1 MAEALHAFLNQLE
14 APALREALLRCCHS
28 RRWVEAMSAARPFA
42 STDALLA
49 QAEAT
54 WQQLDASDYLEA
66 FSGHPE
72 IGAKPAPSGNEL
84 APTAD
89 WSSAEQAGMNE
100 AEAYVKAALLSGN
113 QAYRAR
119 FGYIFIVC
127 ATGKS
132 STEMLSLLE
141 ARLGND
147 PKTELTIAA
156 AEQAKITRLRLLK
169 LAPSLAIAP

>member
-1 MAEALHAFLNQLE
+1 MTEALHDFLNRLE
-14 APALREALLRCCHS
+14 GPALREALLRCCHS
-28 RRWVEAMSAARPFA
+28 QRWVEAMSAVRPF
-42 STDALLA
+42 SSP
-49 QAEAT
+49 EAVLT
-54 WQQLDASDYLEA
+54 SADVLWQQLEASDYLEA

-72 IGAKPAPSGNEL
+72 IGAKPAANSSKL
-84 APTAD
+84 TTTAD

-100 AEAYVKAALLSGN
+100 AEAYVEAALLSGN

-147 PKTELTIAA
+147 PKTELAIAA

-169 LAPSLAIAP
+169 LAQPVVIAP